1 MQNDEAIV
9 RIGTSGKIN
18 RFNVDLG
25 SGEAL
30 GNLREHVG
38 SIFRFDQ
45 QDISLKD
52 IRATLCQNG
61 ERFGR
66 IAYHHADEHFIG
78 ARPEK
83 SAALRSQCVDIDA
96 ILCQRS
102 ANLRERS
109 GSIVKEDGKLYSV
122 SY

>member
-18 RFNVDLG
+18 RFDVDPA

-30 GNLREHVG
+30 DNLCEHVR

-45 QDISLKD
+45 QDISLNH
-52 IRATLCQNG
+52 IRATFRQNG
-61 ERFGR
+61 ERLVR
-66 IAYHHADEHFIG
+66 IAYHHADQQFIG

-83 SAALRSQCVDIDA
+83 SSALRCQRVDIDV
-96 ILCQRS
+96 IFCQRS
-102 ANLRERS
+102 ANPRERS
-109 GSIVKEDGKLYSV
+109 GSIVKEDGKLSSA